1 MPAFTTLDWIA
12 IGLILLFAIG
22 GWRRGLIASALSLL
36 GLAAGAFVGSKV
48 GPHLLRS
55 GAASQWTPVASL
67 VGAVIGAT
75 LLQTLAA
82 LAGSFVRGG
91 LRVTPFRLF
100 DSIAGVFF
108 GAVTGVAFVWVL
120 SATALLVPGQT
131 QLRRDVASSVIVR
144 RLDEA
149 LPPRRALNLL
159 ARIDPFPSIV
169 GPDAPGGPVAP
180 AIVLKP
186 AVHAAEQGVVRV
198 VGTACGVGIE
208 GSGWF
213 ATPHRVITAAHVVA
227 GEDDTTVEI
236 PGRPRPYQARVIMFN
251 AHDDVAVLQ
260 VGSTSGRALPTAQP
274 RRGTAVAIL
283 GYPENGALSATPG
296 RIGDTSAVL
305 TRDAYGRGPVT
316 RTITAVAA
324 AVRHGNSGGPAV
336 DARGRVETTIFAA
349 RVGEPVG
356 YGVPTDTVERAL
368 RGAHRPVSTGA
379 CAS

>member
-1 MPAFTTLDWIA
+1 VTAVDWIA
-12 IGLILLFAIG
+12 IAVILLCAFS
-22 GWRRGLIASALSLL
+22 GWRRGLIASALSLA
-36 GLAAGAFVGSKV
+36 GLIGGAYAGSRIA
-48 GPHLLRS
+48 PHLLHG
-55 GAASQWTPVASL
+55 GATSRWTPLLGL
-67 VGAVIGAT
+67 VGALIGAS

-82 LAGSFVRGG
+82 MAGAYLRGG
-91 LRVTPFRLF
+91 LKLTPIRFL
-100 DSIAGVFF
+100 DSAGGVVL
-108 GAVTGVAFVWVL
+108 GAVTGLVIVWVAG
-120 SATALLVPGQT
+120 ATALLTPGQT
-131 QLRRDVASSVIVR
+131 TLRRDVLRSHIVR
-144 RLDEA
+144 TLNNA
-149 LPPRRALNLL
+149 VSPRRVLHVL

-169 GPDAPGGPVAP
+169 GPAAPGGPLTP
-180 AIVLKP
+180 AIVLK
-186 AVHAAEQGVVRV
+186 AGVHTAELGVVRV

-213 ATPHRVITAAHVVA
+213 ATPHRVVTAAHVVA
-227 GEDDTTVEI
+227 GEDDTTIEI
-236 PGRPRPYQARVIMFN
+236 PGRPRAYRARVIAFN
-251 AHDDVAVLQ
+251 VHDDIAVLQ
-260 VGSTSGRALPTAQP
+260 VSSTGGHPLRTAEP

-296 RIGDTSAVL
+296 RIGETSAVL

-324 AVRHGNSGGPAV
+324 AVQHGNSGGPAV
-336 DARGRVETTIFAA
+336 DVHGRVETTIFAA

>member
-1 MPAFTTLDWIA
+1 VTAVDWIA
-12 IGLILLFAIG
+12 IAVILLCAFS
-22 GWRRGLIASALSLL
+22 GWRRGLIASALSLA
-36 GLAAGAFVGSKV
+36 GLIGGAYAGSRIA
-48 GPHLLRS
+48 PHLLHGGDTSR
-55 GAASQWTPVASL
+55 WTPLAGL
-67 VGAVIGAT
+67 VGALAGAS
-75 LLQTLAA
+75 LLQTVAA
-82 LAGSFVRGG
+82 MAGAYLRGG
-91 LRVTPFRLF
+91 LKLTPIRFV
-100 DSIAGVFF
+100 DSAGGVVL
-108 GAVTGVAFVWVL
+108 GALTGLVIVWVAG
-120 SATALLVPGQT
+120 ATALLTPGQT
-131 QLRRDVASSVIVR
+131 SLRRDVLRSHIVR
-144 RLDEA
+144 RLNDTVS
-149 LPPRRALNLL
+149 PRRVLHVL

-169 GPDAPGGPVAP
+169 GPDAPSGPVAP

>member
-1 MPAFTTLDWIA
+1 VTAVDWIA
-12 IGLILLFAIG
+12 IAVILLCAFS
-22 GWRRGLIASALSLL
+22 GWRRGLIASALSLA
-36 GLAAGAFVGSKV
+36 GLIGGAYAGSRIA
-48 GPHLLRS
+48 PHLLHGGDTSR
-55 GAASQWTPVASL
+55 WTPLAGL
-67 VGAVIGAT
+67 VGALAGAS
-75 LLQTLAA
+75 LLQTVAA
-82 LAGSFVRGG
+82 MAGAYLRGG
-91 LRVTPFRLF
+91 LKLTPIRFV
-100 DSIAGVFF
+100 DSAGGVVL
-108 GAVTGVAFVWVL
+108 GALTGLVIVWVAG
-120 SATALLVPGQT
+120 ATALLTPGQASV
-131 QLRRDVASSVIVR
+131 RRDVLRSHIVR
-144 RLDEA
+144 TLNDTVS
-149 LPPRRALNLL
+149 PRRVLHVL

-169 GPDAPGGPVAP
+169 GPDAPNGPLTP
-180 AIVLKP
+180 AIVLRP

-213 ATPHRVITAAHVVA
+213 AAPHRVITAAHVVA

-236 PGRPRPYQARVIMFN
+236 SGRPRPYRAHVIAFN

-260 VGSTSGRALPTAQP
+260 VAGTSGRPLRTAQP

-283 GYPENGALSATPG
+283 GYPENGALSSTPG

>member
-1 MPAFTTLDWIA
+1 MTAVDWIA
-12 IGLILLFAIG
+12 IVVILLCAFS
-22 GWRRGLIASALSLL
+22 GWRRGLIASALSLA
-36 GLAAGAFVGSKV
+36 GLIGGAYAGSRIA
-48 GPHLLRS
+48 PHLLHG
-55 GAASQWTPVASL
+55 GATSRWTPLLGL
-67 VGAVIGAT
+67 VGALVGAS
-75 LLQTLAA
+75 LLQTVAA
-82 LAGSFVRGG
+82 MAGAYLRGG
-91 LRVTPFRLF
+91 LKLTPIRFV
-100 DSIAGVFF
+100 DSAGGVVL
-108 GAVTGVAFVWVL
+108 GAVTGLVIVWVAG
-120 SATALLVPGQT
+120 ATALLTPGQT
-131 QLRRDVASSVIVR
+131 ALRHDVLRSHIVR
-144 RLDEA
+144 TLNDTVS
-149 LPPRRALNLL
+149 PRRVLHVL

-169 GPDAPGGPVAP
+169 GPAAPGGMLEPT
-180 AIVLKP
+180 IVLKP

-213 ATPHRVITAAHVVA
+213 AMPHRVVTAAHVVA

-236 PGRPRPYQARVIMFN
+236 PGRARPYRARVIAFN
-251 AHDDVAVLQ
+251 AHDDIAVLQ
-260 VGSTSGRALPTAQP
+260 VQSTSGYALRTAQP
-274 RRGTAVAIL
+274 QHGAAVAIL

-296 RIGDTSAVL
+296 RIGETAAVL

-324 AVRHGNSGGPAV
+324 AVQHGNSGGPAV

-349 RVGEPVG
+349 RVDEPVG